1 MKYTV
6 DAYEHAAFIS
16 EPTGHD
22 VAYLGRLSPKED
34 GNGFASESPLDD
46 DEWQRLINLVA
57 AAPALLDELREAA
70 NVIRW
75 AAQESSGR
83 VRAEVVGGWVHHAT
97 KIEAAIAKAE
107 GRAE

>member
-1 MKYTV
+1 MNYLM
-6 DAYEHAAFIS
+6 DASATEAFINS
-16 EPTGHD
+16 DGDD
-22 VAYLGRLSPKED
+22 VAYIGRLTTAWD
-34 GNGFASESPLDD
+34 GRGFRTDKPLDD

-57 AAPALLDELREAA
+57 AAPGLLDELREAA

-83 VRAEVVGGWVHHAT
+83 VRAEVVGGCVYHAT